1 MNPEGVETGSG
12 RLWGL
17 GMRWLMLTVAVWVSA
32 NVISG
37 VRYDDVQ
44 SLLAAALVLGLL
56 NSLVK
61 PLLVLISMPFVV
73 LTLGLFLLFINAW
86 LLMLSARLVKGF
98 HVDGFWPAMG
108 ASLIISLLS
117 MILGKSGRS
126 RRIRV
131 DPRPEGSNGP
141 TPINRPPPGK
151 GPIIDL

>member
-1 MNPEGVETGSG
+1 MNPEGVDPGSG
-12 RLWGL
+12 RLRGL
-17 GMRWLMLTVAVWVSA
+17 GMRWLMLTIAVWAAA

-61 PLLVLISMPFVV
+61 PLLVLLAMPFVV
-73 LTLGLFLLFINAW
+73 VTLGLFLLFINAL

-98 HVDGFWPAMG
+98 HVDGFWPAIG

-117 MILGKSGRS
+117 VFLGKPART
-126 RRIRV
+126 RRVRV
-131 DPRPEGSNGP
+131 DPRPDVQNGP
-141 TPINRPPPGK
+141 RPINRPPPGK

>member
-1 MNPEGVETGSG
+1 MNPEGVDPGSG
-12 RLWGL
+12 RLRGL
-17 GMRWLMLTVAVWVSA
+17 GMRWLMLTIAVWAAA

-61 PLLVLISMPFVV
+61 PLLVLLAMPFVV
-73 LTLGLFLLFINAW
+73 VTLGLFLLFINAW

-98 HVDGFWPAMG
+98 HVDGFWPAIG

-117 MILGKSGRS
+117 VFLGKPART
-126 RRIRV
+126 RRVRV
-131 DPRPEGSNGP
+131 DPRPDVQYGP
-141 TPINRPPPGK
+141 RPINRPPPGK

>member
-1 MNPEGVETGSG
+1 
-12 RLWGL
+12 
-17 GMRWLMLTVAVWVSA
+17 MRWLVMTLAVWVSA

-61 PLLVLISMPFVV
+61 PLLVLISMPFVI
-73 LTLGLFLLFINAW
+73 LTFGLFLLLINAW
-86 LLMLSARLVKGF
+86 LLMLSAKLVKGF
-98 HVDGFWPAMG
+98 HVEGFWSAMG

-117 MILGKSGRS
+117 MLIGKPGQS
-126 RRIRV
+126 RRVGGR
-131 DPRPEGSNGP
+131 PRQAGPMEP

-151 GPIIDL
+151 GPIIDV